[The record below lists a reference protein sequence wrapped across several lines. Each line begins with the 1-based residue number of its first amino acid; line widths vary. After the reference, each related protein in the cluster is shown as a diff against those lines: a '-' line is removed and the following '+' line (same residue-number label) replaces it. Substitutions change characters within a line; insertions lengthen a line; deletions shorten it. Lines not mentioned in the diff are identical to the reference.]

1 MTPVNKLK
9 LNLALLSVLVFYWFL
24 DQPIP
29 DATTPYDGI
38 ALTTSTPS
46 NPVSPDLKLL
56 TMDAEAVRKI
66 TQAHPGQTSL
76 IPLPTDRASQA
87 STRLLIAR
95 ATQNV
100 DLILSEW
107 RVDEPSTQLAAALLD
122 ATERGVKIRLIIAD
136 HALHVSDKT
145 LFALARHPLISIRVF
160 QPQHRV
166 SNYAG
171 IRLWDYF
178 SWLKSR
184 QQSLRDQ
191 NILADDLLAIQGGAY
206 GDNHAL
212 GRDFLLAGAALNSM
226 RKHFDQVWQHA
237 LSKGIAETFPEHP
250 FILHNLNPRDKKINV
265 IYQAVQRY
273 ADAKPPA
280 QGDAASLLSTKNFI
294 AKIDSNWTHSSY
306 LHSDTKQEQVSLRL
320 LELIQAARNSIQ
332 LQIPNPHFPNHIWQA
347 LAAAR
352 QRGVEIK
359 LLCDSMIS
367 NQSAPDFVRYRAQ
380 RQELI
385 AMGIQI
391 REFKPEFQAKNVG
404 ISRSTQVMLIDH
416 ETLYTG
422 HFKLFADAK
431 TSAPASAF
439 IIKETAI
446 VNSVA
451 TALES
456 NFNSQQVWNPQTD
469 QPDQKAEFGRKIVYR
484 LLGWWQAFREE

>member
-1 MTPVNKLK
+1 MTPANKLK

-29 DATTPYDGI
+29 DAATPYDEI

-46 NPVSPDLKLL
+46 ATFSPDLKQL
-56 TMDAEAVRKI
+56 TTDAEAVRKI

-76 IPLPTDRASQA
+76 IPLLTDSASQA

-107 RVDEPSTQLAAALLD
+107 RIDEPSILLAAALLD

-160 QPQHRV
+160 HPQHRV

-178 SWLKSR
+178 SELKSQ

-191 NILADDLLAIQGGAY
+191 SIMADDLLAIQGAAY
-206 GDNHAL
+206 GYNHAL
-212 GRDFLLAGAALNSM
+212 GRDFLLAGSALNSM

-250 FILHNLNPRDKKINV
+250 FILHNLNPRDRKINI

-273 ADAKPPA
+273 ADTKPSA
-280 QGDAASLLSTKNFI
+280 QGNATSPLSTNNLI

-306 LHSDTKQEQVSLRL
+306 LHSDAKQGQVSLRL
-320 LELIQAARNSIQ
+320 LELIQAARSSIQ
-332 LQIPNPHFPNHIWQA
+332 LQIPAPNFPSHILQA

-352 QRGVEIK
+352 QRGVEIN
-359 LLCDSMIS
+359 LLCDSMTS
-367 NQSAPDFVRYRAQ
+367 NQSAPDFVRYRTQ
-380 RQELI
+380 RQDLI

-391 REFKPEFQAKNVG
+391 REFKPEFQAKNSG
-404 ISRSTQVMLIDH
+404 ISRSTQAMLIDH
-416 ETLYTG
+416 STLYTG

-439 IIKETAI
+439 IIKDPTI
-446 VNSVA
+446 INQVA
-451 TALES
+451 TALER
-456 NFNSQQVWNPQTD
+456 NFTSQQVWNPQTD
-469 QPDQKAEFGRKIVYR
+469 QPDQEAGLGRKIAYR
-484 LLGWWQAFREE
+484 LLGWWQVFREE